1 MSRRPF
7 SHLTSLQR
15 MQIEKYLSSGFSQ
28 RKIAGMLGVNP
39 STISRE
45 VRRNRDQESEYAAP
59 VAENKASVRRRK
71 ASLRPRKV
79 TDRHIEHI
87 QERMYLGESPDV
99 ISHRAPPHLRLS
111 TTWIYEVADRQIQL
125 GDEDD
130 EWKDSFLRKYKPRH
144 GRKRKAAGVSLIPQ
158 RQDIDK
164 RPAHVET
171 RKQFGHWEA
180 DTVIG
185 KNHEGTVLT
194 LVERKTRFLVSC
206 PLRNKSK
213 VEVAAAIVR
222 ELMPMKEGVR
232 SITFDNGGEFAAHMQ
247 VKERLGCD
255 TFFAKP
261 YRSYERGSNENAN
274 GLLRRY
280 YPKNSKLVD
289 LDRDWFDYTIFL
301 INSQRR
307 KILNYASAQE
317 RFDMEL
323 ANLRR
328 QAPT

>member
-45 VRRNRDQESEYAAP
+45 VRRNRDPESEYAAP

-99 ISHRAPPHLRLS
+99 ISHRAPTHLRLS

-130 EWKDSFLRKYKPRH
+130 EWKDSLLRKYKPRH
-144 GRKRKAAGVSLIPQ
+144 SRK
-158 RQDIDK
+158 
-164 RPAHVET
+164 
-171 RKQFGHWEA
+171 
-180 DTVIG
+180 
-185 KNHEGTVLT
+185 
-194 LVERKTRFLVSC
+194 
-206 PLRNKSK
+206 
-213 VEVAAAIVR
+213 
-222 ELMPMKEGVR
+222 
-232 SITFDNGGEFAAHMQ
+232 
-247 VKERLGCD
+247 
-255 TFFAKP
+255 
-261 YRSYERGSNENAN
+261 
-274 GLLRRY
+274 
-280 YPKNSKLVD
+280 
-289 LDRDWFDYTIFL
+289 
-301 INSQRR
+301 
-307 KILNYASAQE
+307 
-317 RFDMEL
+317 
-323 ANLRR
+323 
-328 QAPT
+328 